1 MEKLNLSI
9 QKPCSENFSSFSK
22 TNDGGFCQSCKKNVI
37 DFTNMSDKEIL
48 SYLSTKKDK
57 TCGLFL
63 ESQLK
68 TYPILDNKKTSKT
81 TSTFASHFFG
91 LSLLSLLSFNSA
103 FSQDK
108 RIVNEIVKTDSQNQ
122 ASIQDSTKINRKIS
136 IEGIVKDENGP
147 LPGANIY
154 LKNTKTGVQSD
165 LQGRFKFPI
174 PLKVND
180 VLIVSFVGYNNKEV
194 LVKDTKNNDRLE
206 IEIKLKYS
214 DIVILGAV
222 STDKVY
228 ASKKTFFQRLKS
240 IFTNE

>member
-1 MEKLNLSI
+1 MEKLHLSI

-22 TNDGGFCQSCKKNVI
+22 TKDGGFCQSCKKNVI
-37 DFTNMSDKEIL
+37 DFTKMSDQEVL
-48 SYLSTKKDK
+48 SYFKTKESK

-68 TYPILDNKKTSKT
+68 TYTIFETSKTSKI
-81 TSTFASHFFG
+81 SSSFASHFFG

-103 FSQDK
+103 FSQEK
-108 RIVNEIVKTDSQNQ
+108 KVVNEIVKMDSQNQ
-122 ASIQDSTKINRKIS
+122 ITNQDSTKINRQIS
-136 IEGIVKDENGP
+136 VEGIVNDGKGP

-154 LKNTKTGVQSD
+154 LKNSRISVQSD
-165 LQGRFKFPI
+165 IDGKFKFPI

-180 VLIVSFVGYNNKEV
+180 VLIISFIGFKDKEILINNP
-194 LVKDTKNNDRLE
+194 KNSDQ
-206 IEIKLKYS
+206 LKITIDLNEL
-214 DIVILGAV
+214 DIVLLGEV

-228 ASKKTFFQRLKS
+228 TSKKTFFQKLKS